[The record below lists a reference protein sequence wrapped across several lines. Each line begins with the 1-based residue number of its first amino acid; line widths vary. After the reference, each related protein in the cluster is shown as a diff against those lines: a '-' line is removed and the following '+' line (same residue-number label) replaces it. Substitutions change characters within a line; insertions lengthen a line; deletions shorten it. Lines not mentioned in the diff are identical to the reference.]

1 MKSEVIQKGQLVQEK
16 TRPSI
21 TNIQRPRPVRRT
33 YQKLT
38 RNSHPTQ
45 NKSTEEEKQPQPSEQ
60 PLKSIKENKP

>member
-1 MKSEVIQKGQLVQEK
+1 MKSEAIPKGQLVQEK
-16 TRPSI
+16 TRPTI
-21 TNIQRPRPVRRT
+21 TAITRPRPVRRT